1 MDRMPESLFVYSCF
15 YPAGEG
21 PILGRM
27 SVPRHSRVSSAKFE
41 FGDFRPPFRM
51 LNLHSALFSH
61 LVVCDSIGTSSDD
74 SSFCIVYCR
83 SVLSGSAKS
92 VCGSGAGSGWGGVR
106 SEAETERFL
115 GTTRATL
122 WYPQSSF
129 VYYGVLLFLI
139 LQLLFSAT
147 KTTTT
152 KKRV

>member
-1 MDRMPESLFVYSCF
+1 
-15 YPAGEG
+15 
-21 PILGRM
+21 
-27 SVPRHSRVSSAKFE
+27 
-41 FGDFRPPFRM
+41 M

-115 GTTRATL
+115 GTT
-122 WYPQSSF
+122 
-129 VYYGVLLFLI
+129 FL
-139 LQLLFSAT
+139 SN
-147 KTTTT
+147 KSNNNNNNNNN